1 MSSDRSEFSAQLSSL
16 INLQRAAFIADGFPS
31 AKIRID
37 RLHRAKRLLV
47 ENRDKIADALSA
59 DFGNRSKEQTIIG
72 DIFSSAASLAH
83 AAANVEAWMRAEKHE
98 ALAPDAEA
106 RIEYKPL
113 GVVGVIG
120 PWNFP
125 YNLVFAP
132 LAGIFAAGNR
142 AILKPSEFTPAASEL
157 MGKLISDYFS
167 HDEVAVV
174 LGGAIEGAEFA
185 AAAFDHLLFTGST
198 GVARHVMRAAAENL
212 TPVTL
217 ELGGKSPV
225 IVTDQF
231 DLDEAAARIM
241 AVKTFNAGQIC
252 LAPDYAYV
260 PASSASSFTDACV
273 SAVRT
278 LFPDGM
284 ASQAYTTI
292 ITERHY
298 ERLMGL
304 VEDARAKGAQVIQAF
319 PEDENRS
326 ARRFPPTLIVNPP
339 EDAKVMQEEIFG
351 PILPILTYSDL
362 GEVVQDI
369 RARPHPLALYYFGKD
384 DAHARRVLDGTTS
397 GGVTINDVM
406 AHVYAEG
413 LPFGGVGPSGMGSY
427 HGKAGFLTFSHARSV
442 YRQSAAQEA
451 VMLIRPPY
459 TDVTRQFLDQAFGTT
474 PAVE

>member
-1 MSSDRSEFSAQLSSL
+1 MSTDRSEFSLKLRNL
-16 INLQRAAFIADGFPS
+16 IDAQRAAFIADGFPS
-31 AKIRID
+31 AKLRID
-37 RLHRAKRLLV
+37 RLDRAKRLLV
-47 ENRDKIADALSA
+47 ENRGKIADALSA

-72 DIFSSAASLAH
+72 DVLSAAGSLTY
-83 AAANVEAWMRAEKHE
+83 AAANVEAWMQAEKHE

-106 RIEYKPL
+106 RIEYTPL

-132 LAGIFAAGNR
+132 LAGILAAGNR
-142 AILKPSEFTPAASEL
+142 AILKPTEFTPEASNLMDEL
-157 MGKLISDYFS
+157 VSRYFAS
-167 HDEVAVV
+167 DEVAVV
-174 LGGAIEGAEFA
+174 LGAAKEGAEFA
-185 AAAFDHLLFTGST
+185 AAPFDHLLFTGST

-260 PASSASSFTDACV
+260 PANRISAFTDACV
-273 SAVRT
+273 ASVRA

-284 ASQAYTTI
+284 ASPDYTTI

-298 ERLMGL
+298 ERLTGL
-304 VEDARAKGAQVIQAF
+304 VDDARAKGAQVIQAL
-319 PEDENRS
+319 PSDARS
-326 ARRFPPTLIVNPP
+326 DARRFPPTLIVNPP
-339 EDAKVMQEEIFG
+339 TDAQVMQEEIFG
-351 PILPILTYSDL
+351 PILPILAYDDL
-362 GEVVQDI
+362 GRVVRDI
-369 RARPHPLALYYFGKD
+369 RARAHPLALYLFSND
-384 DAHARRVLDGTTS
+384 DAQVRRILDGTTS

-406 AHVYAEG
+406 AHVYAES

-459 TDVTRQFLDQAFGTT
+459 TSATNQFIDHAFGGAS
-474 PAVE
+474 PAK

>member
-1 MSSDRSEFSAQLSSL
+1 MSTDRSQFLLKLRHL
-16 INLQRAAFIADGFPS
+16 IDAQRAAFIADGFPS
-31 AKIRID
+31 VKVRID
-37 RLHRAKRLLV
+37 RLARAQRLLV
-47 ENRDKIADALSA
+47 DNRGKIADALSA

-72 DIFSSAASLAH
+72 DILSTVGSLTY
-83 AAANVEAWMRAEKHE
+83 AAAHVEAWMQPEMHE
-98 ALAPDAEA
+98 ALAADAEA
-106 RIEYKPL
+106 RIEYTPL

-132 LAGIFAAGNR
+132 LAGILASGNR
-142 AILKPSEFTPAASEL
+142 AILKPSEFTPEASDLMDVLVSQYFASE
-157 MGKLISDYFS
+157 
-167 HDEVAVV
+167 EVAVV
-174 LGGAIEGAEFA
+174 LGAAEQGAEFA
-185 AAAFDHLLFTGST
+185 AAPFDHLLFTGST

-231 DLDEAAARIM
+231 DFKEAAARIM

-260 PASSASSFTDACV
+260 PADRIAAFTDACV
-273 SAVRT
+273 ASVRT

-284 ASQAYTTI
+284 ASPDYTTV
-292 ITERHY
+292 ITDRHY
-298 ERLMGL
+298 ERLADL
-304 VEDARAKGAQVIQAF
+304 VADARSKGSEIIQAL
-319 PEDENRS
+319 PDDSERS

-339 EDAKVMQEEIFG
+339 QDAKVMQEEIFG
-351 PILPILTYSDL
+351 PILPILPYDDL
-362 GEVVQDI
+362 GRAVQDI
-369 RARPHPLALYYFGKD
+369 RARPRPLALYFFGND
-384 DAHARRVLDGTTS
+384 DAQARRVLDGTIS

-406 AHVYAEG
+406 AHVYAES
-413 LPFGGVGPSGMGSY
+413 LPFGGVGHSGMGSY
-427 HGKAGFLTFSHARSV
+427 HGRAGFLTFSHARSV

-459 TDVTRQFLDQAFGTT
+459 TSTTHQFLDRAFGVAT
-474 PAVE
+474 PDQ

>member
-1 MSSDRSEFSAQLSSL
+1 MSSDRSEFSTKLSGL
-16 INLQRAAFIADGFPS
+16 IDTQRAAFIADGFPS
-31 AKIRID
+31 AKLRID
-37 RLHRAKRLLV
+37 RLDRAKRLLV
-47 ENRDKIADALSA
+47 ENRNRIADALSA

-72 DIFSSAASLAH
+72 DIFSAVASLGH
-83 AAANVEAWMRAEKHE
+83 AAAHVEAWMQAERHE

-142 AILKPSEFTPAASEL
+142 AILKPTEFTPEASAL
-157 MGKLISDYFS
+157 MEQLISSYFPCN
-167 HDEVAVV
+167 EAAVV
-174 LGGAIEGAEFA
+174 LGGAKEGAEFA

-198 GVARHVMRAAAENL
+198 GVARHVLRAAAENL

-231 DLDEAAARIM
+231 DLHEAAARIM

-260 PASSASSFTDACV
+260 PADRVAAFADACV
-273 SAVRT
+273 SSVRT

-284 ASQAYTTI
+284 ASPDYTTI
-292 ITERHY
+292 ITERHF
-298 ERLMGL
+298 ERLTGL
-304 VEDARAKGAQVIQAF
+304 VEDARAKGAEVIQAL
-319 PEDENRS
+319 PEDGERR

-351 PILPILTYSDL
+351 PILPVLTYSDL
-362 GEVVQDI
+362 ARVVEDI
-369 RARPHPLALYYFGKD
+369 SARPHPLALYYFGKD
-384 DAHARRVLDGTTS
+384 DAQARRVLDGTTS

-413 LPFGGVGPSGMGSY
+413 LPFGGVGSSGIGSY
-427 HGKAGFLTFSHARSV
+427 HGKAGFLRFSHARSV

-459 TDVTRQFLDQAFGTT
+459 TDATRQYLDQAFGAV
-474 PAVE
+474 PAIE

>member
-1 MSSDRSEFSAQLSSL
+1 MSSDRSEFSTKLGSL
-16 INLQRAAFIADGFPS
+16 INGQRAAFIADGFPS
-31 AKIRID
+31 AKVRID
-37 RLHRAKRLLV
+37 RLDRAKRLLV
-47 ENRDKIADALSA
+47 ENRDRIAEALSA

-72 DIFSSAASLAH
+72 DIFSSAGSLGH
-83 AAANVEAWMRAEKHE
+83 AAANIEAWMQAEKHE

-106 RIEYKPL
+106 RIEYQPL

-132 LAGIFAAGNR
+132 LAGILAAGNR
-142 AILKPSEFTPAASEL
+142 AVLKPSEFTPEASKL
-157 MGKLISDYFS
+157 METLISSYFTR
-167 HDEVAVV
+167 DEVAVV
-174 LGGAIEGAEFA
+174 LGGAKEGAEFA
-185 AAAFDHLLFTGST
+185 SAHFDHLLFTGST

-241 AVKTFNAGQIC
+241 TVKTFNAGQIC

-260 PASSASSFTDACV
+260 PADRVKSFTDACV
-273 SAVRT
+273 SAVRAI
-278 LFPDGM
+278 FPDGM
-284 ASQAYTTI
+284 ASPDYTTI
-292 ITERHY
+292 ITERHC
-298 ERLMGL
+298 ERLAGL
-304 VEDARAKGAQVIQAF
+304 VEDARAKGAQIIQALS
-319 PEDENRS
+319 DDGGRS
-326 ARRFPPTLIVNPP
+326 ARRFPPTLIVDPL
-339 EDAKVMQEEIFG
+339 EDARVMQEEIFG

-362 GEVVQDI
+362 GHVVADI

-384 DAHARRVLDGTTS
+384 DAQARRVLDGTTS

-413 LPFGGVGPSGMGSY
+413 LPFGGIGPSGMGSY

-451 VMLIRPPY
+451 VMLARPPY
-459 TDVTRQFLDQAFGTT
+459 TDATRQFLDQAFGGR
-474 PAVE
+474 PAIK